1 MMSLVSA
8 YGPSVTVLFFPPTTL
23 PERSRGCPMLF
34 SFPFFSSSLNQAIH
48 FCIDCCASCG
58 LSVLMSVVPRYRK
71 TYSLISDL
79 LENVVRSPYERSR
92 MADPDIFFKR
102 GRALFRG
109 LACRRGGHRVHGA
122 GEAPRIR
129 RRSDRAQPGPWRRST
144 RRRRPSFPLE
154 GEPGRRPYR
163 KARRS
168 SDAGSA

>member
-58 LSVLMSVVPRYRK
+58 LRLFMSVSPRYRK

-79 LENVVRSPYERSR
+79 LENIVRSPYERSR

-102 GRALFRG
+102 VGGCSGALPVPVV
-109 LACRRGGHRVHGA
+109 ATVSMVRRLH
-122 GEAPRIR
+122 E
-129 RRSDRAQPGPWRRST
+129 S
-144 RRRRPSFPLE
+144 
-154 GEPGRRPYR
+154 
-163 KARRS
+163 
-168 SDAGSA
+168 

>member
-58 LSVLMSVVPRYRK
+58 LSVLMSVSPRYRK

-79 LENVVRSPYERSR
+79 LENIVRSPYERSR

-102 GRALFRG
+102 GRALLRG
-109 LACRRGGHRVHGA
+109 VARRRGAHRVHGA
-122 GEAPRIR
+122 REAPRIR
-129 RRSDRAQPGPWRRST
+129 RRPDHAWPGPWLRST
-144 RRRRPSFPLE
+144 RRRRPRFPLE

-163 KARRS
+163 NTGRS
-168 SDAGSA
+168 SDAGSG

>member
-23 PERSRGCPMLF
+23 PERSSGCPMLF

-79 LENVVRSPYERSR
+79 LENIVRSPYERSR
-92 MADPDIFFKR
+92 MADPDIILQE
-102 GRALFRG
+102 GSGAAQGPCLSPWWSPCPWCWGGSTNPALIRSCTAG
-109 LACRRGGHRVHGA
+109 AMAPLHQAQATQLSPRGGT
-122 GEAPRIR
+122 
-129 RRSDRAQPGPWRRST
+129 WT
-144 RRRRPSFPLE
+144 
-154 GEPGRRPYR
+154 EPG
-163 KARRS
+163 S
-168 SDAGSA
+168 ESE

>member
-23 PERSRGCPMLF
+23 PARSSGCPMLF

-58 LSVLMSVVPRYRK
+58 LRLFISVSPRYRK

-79 LENVVRSPYERSR
+79 LENIVRSPYERSR

-102 GRALFRG
+102 GRGLLRG
-109 LACRRGGHRVHGA
+109 LACPRGGHRVHG

-129 RRSDRAQPGPWRRST
+129 RRSDRPRPGPWRRST

-154 GEPGRRPYR
+154 GKPERRPYR
-163 KARRS
+163 KASRS
-168 SDAGSA
+168 SDAG